1 MKTKFKIL
9 MLCVIAIFASCNP
22 DDSSNGGNDDNTP
35 NTGYN
40 YGVSVNRDFSGLILD
55 TSGNAVVGA
64 TVTIGSTTAQT
75 NSKGLFIMQGASV
88 REKFAFVRVTKSGF
102 ITGSRTLVPT
112 TGLNRVNIMMI
123 PKVPVSSINSG
134 SNSTVSLPNGTQVK
148 FDGSFKDENGHAYS
162 GSVSVAMYH
171 LKPSNTYLQE
181 IMPGSLLATNSNSEA
196 KILETLGMMYVDL
209 TGSSGQKL
217 NIADGHTAEITME
230 IDATQLATAP
240 ATIPLWSFDESIGM
254 WREEGSATKVGNK
267 YVGNVSHFSWW
278 NCDTPLDFCTLNVHA
293 QNSSGQSIS
302 NLTISLISS
311 SNGQRGTQTDTAGN
325 ATGLI
330 PANETLTM
338 NIYNSCGN
346 VIYTTTIGPFASG
359 SNNTLPTIIINNPSG
374 SSLVTVVGTLKNCS
388 GGNVTNGQIILTGL
402 TTSNY
407 FNLYNIIP
415 VTNGN
420 FSYTFNTCSVGQQFR
435 VFGEDFTTQQVST
448 ETTFTT
454 AAPTTNVGIIQTCTT
469 TNEYVSFKIDNNPT
483 ITLISN
489 ITANGDATTQGFYIY
504 AGSGSTGVVSI
515 SSLTNPIVGNT
526 YTASTFTG
534 EFTDG
539 LAAVFFAPTV
549 SLPSNVQIVATHI
562 GAVGDYIDLTVNGT
576 STDQAG
582 VQHTI
587 TCTVHAIRD
596 N

>member
-1 MKTKFKIL
+1 
-9 MLCVIAIFASCNP
+9 MLCIATMIMSCNP
-22 DDSSNGGNDDNTP
+22 DDSLNGGNDDNTP

-40 YGVSVNRDFSGLILD
+40 YGASVNRDFSGLILD

-64 TVTIGSTTAQT
+64 TVTIGSASTQT
-75 NSKGLFIMQGASV
+75 NSKGLFTMQGASV
-88 REKFAFVRVTKSGF
+88 REKFAFVKVTKSGF
-102 ITGSRTLVPT
+102 INGSRTLVPT

-123 PKVPVSSINSG
+123 PKTTTATINSG
-134 SNSTVSLPNGTQVK
+134 ANSTVSLPNGTQVK
-148 FDGSFKDENGHAYS
+148 FDGSFKDESSNAYS

-171 LKPSNTYLQE
+171 LKPSNTNLQE
-181 IMPGSLLATNSNSEA
+181 LMPGSLLATNSNSEA
-196 KILETLGMMYVDL
+196 KILETLGMLHVEL

-293 QNSSGQSIS
+293 QNSAGSPLGNVKIE
-302 NLTISLISS
+302 LIRS
-311 SNGQRGTQTDTAGN
+311 SNNWNNQRIAHTNSNGD

-338 NIYNSCGN
+338 KVYDPCGN
-346 VIYTTTIGPFASG
+346 LVSTSSIGPFASG
-359 SNNTLPTIIINNPSG
+359 SNNTLPTIIINNSTG

-420 FSYTFNTCSVGQQFR
+420 FSYTYNTCSVGQQFR

-539 LAAVFFAPTV
+539 LAAVIFAPTV